1 MSEAV
6 RFLLSVM
13 HSMMTGKPAGDTALG
28 MPVFEYFEK
37 HPDVDVVYG
46 HRVLIDEY
54 DREIGRW
61 VLPPH
66 DDEVLSW
73 ADYVPQETLFWRSRI
88 WEQVGGAVDEGF
100 KFAVDWDLLL
110 RFRGAGA
117 KMKRVPRFLAAFRV
131 HPNQKTTTEMLEN
144 GRAEMDRLRE
154 RSLGR
159 AVTTAEIGRALS
171 PYLRRHFIHHKLYRL
186 GVLRY

>member
-1 MSEAV
+1 MVGNPTVGQVFGPAKGCKSIRPRNVRPRFAELEEDAIDGRGSCKQPAV
-6 RFLLSVM
+6 
-13 HSMMTGKPAGDTALG
+13 
-28 MPVFEYFEK
+28 
-37 HPDVDVVYG
+37 
-46 HRVLIDEY
+46 
-54 DREIGRW
+54 
-61 VLPPH
+61 
-66 DDEVLSW
+66 
-73 ADYVPQETLFWRSRI
+73 
-88 WEQVGGAVDEGF
+88 
-100 KFAVDWDLLL
+100 AVDWDLLL
-110 RFRGAGA
+110 RFRDAGA
-117 KMKRVPRFLAAFRV
+117 KMERLPRFLAAFRV